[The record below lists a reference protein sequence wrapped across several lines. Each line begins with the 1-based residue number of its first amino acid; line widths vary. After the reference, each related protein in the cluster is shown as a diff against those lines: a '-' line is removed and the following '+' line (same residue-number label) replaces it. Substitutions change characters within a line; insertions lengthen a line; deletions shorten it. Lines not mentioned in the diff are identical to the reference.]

1 MDAVPLDDRKTYEMM
16 ARGDATGVFQF
27 ESTGMR
33 DALRQV
39 KPTEFEDIVALV
51 ALYRPGPMQFIPDY
65 ARNKADASRIAYED
79 ARLAPILE
87 TTHGICIYQEQYME
101 ISKALAGFSPAEA
114 DDLRKAIGKKIA
126 SLMAS
131 LKDKFTAG
139 CEANGVPAATAH
151 ALWAKVELAA
161 DYSFNKAH
169 AACYGLIAYTHGSY
183 AL

>member
-1 MDAVPLDDRKTYEMM
+1 MM

-101 ISKALAGFSPAEA
+101 IAKSLAGFSPAEA

-139 CEANGVPAATAH
+139 CEANGVPARPRTPSGRRSRWRPTMPATRPTPPVTRSSPTAPPTC
-151 ALWAKVELAA
+151 ARTTRPSTWRR
-161 DYSFNKAH
+161 
-169 AACYGLIAYTHGSY
+169 
-183 AL
+183 